1 MRPLVHATWHV
12 PCPLV
17 LITWEYINTVL
28 PSASLVPAI
37 YSMSMQSNISFSQTS
52 NSMLQISAKAKLLWL
67 LTVIA
72 PNWHSIP
79 HSWSLLPAPTVCRYS
94 FGIKLQ
100 LSVDTVLVIEICCV
114 CALEG
119 VTSLWVVPS
128 TSPQYSSVRLKHR
141 RNLNPLSI
149 FRFSSRACFCF
160 LVVCW
165 SEVARQLDHPDQVS
179 MEASS
184 AAHDT
189 EVTPEELKKTRSCKW
204 FRRGSK
210 YASVSPA
217 PASGVSR
224 IQGKEKERR
233 PSTAPIPLSTVPLVV
248 NYFPSAVMLSRSWSF
263 IFFVQRAVYSL
274 STILKGDC
282 KCQEGLAASIE
293 ARCKVIIMAECIS
306 C

>member
-1 MRPLVHATWHV
+1 
-12 PCPLV
+12 
-17 LITWEYINTVL
+17 
-28 PSASLVPAI
+28 
-37 YSMSMQSNISFSQTS
+37 
-52 NSMLQISAKAKLLWL
+52 
-67 LTVIA
+67 
-72 PNWHSIP
+72 
-79 HSWSLLPAPTVCRYS
+79 
-94 FGIKLQ
+94 
-100 LSVDTVLVIEICCV
+100 VDTVLVIEICCV

-141 RNLNPLSI
+141 RNLDPLSI
-149 FRFSSRACFCF
+149 FRFSSRAWFCF

-189 EVTPEELKKTRSCKW
+189 GVTPEELKKTRSCKW

-248 NYFPSAVMLSRSWSF
+248 NYFPSAVMLSRGWSF

-293 ARCKVIIMAECIS
+293 ARCKVIIMTECIS

>member
-1 MRPLVHATWHV
+1 M
-12 PCPLV
+12 
-17 LITWEYINTVL
+17 
-28 PSASLVPAI
+28 
-37 YSMSMQSNISFSQTS
+37 
-52 NSMLQISAKAKLLWL
+52 
-67 LTVIA
+67 
-72 PNWHSIP
+72 
-79 HSWSLLPAPTVCRYS
+79 
-94 FGIKLQ
+94 
-100 LSVDTVLVIEICCV
+100 DTVLVIEICCV

-248 NYFPSAVMLSRSWSF
+248 NYFPSAVMLSRS
-263 IFFVQRAVYSL
+263 
-274 STILKGDC
+274 
-282 KCQEGLAASIE
+282 
-293 ARCKVIIMAECIS
+293 
-306 C
+306 